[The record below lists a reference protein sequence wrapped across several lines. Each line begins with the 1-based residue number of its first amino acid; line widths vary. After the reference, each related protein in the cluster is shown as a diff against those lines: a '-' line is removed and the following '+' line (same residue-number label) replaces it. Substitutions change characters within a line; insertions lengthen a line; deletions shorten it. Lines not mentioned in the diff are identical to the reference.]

1 MVEEIF
7 TGLMEGKNRKI
18 KVLRIINR
26 FNLGGPSF
34 NAAYLSKYLEPEFET
49 LLIGGVKYEE
59 EESSEFIL
67 EELGVKPII
76 IPEMKRKITLTGDLK
91 AYKKIKKIIREYQPD
106 IVHTH
111 AAKAGALGRY
121 AAHKCN
127 VPIIIHTFHGHV
139 FHSYFGKSETS
150 FYKNA
155 ERKLSKLSTKII
167 AISDIQKEELWKH
180 HNICSEDKIA
190 MIPLGFDL
198 DKFNENIEGKRKS
211 FRENYDIKDDEIA
224 IGIIGR
230 LVPIKNH
237 ALFIDAI
244 NELQK
249 RTEKKI
255 RAFLIGDGEDK
266 NKLIDQLKR
275 IKLDYVEWSAEQRP
289 STVTL
294 TSWIKDIDWVNAG
307 MDIITLTSLNEGTP
321 VTLIEAQASGNPIVT
336 TDVGGVRNIVLK
348 DETAFVV
355 ESNNKE
361 EIVLSLLKLVE
372 DARLRKKMGEKGWH
386 FVKKEFH
393 YMRLVNDMKKLY
405 LSLLNNN

>member
-1 MVEEIF
+1 MI
-7 TGLMEGKNRKI
+7 EGKRKI

-49 LLIGGVKYEE
+49 LLIGGIKYEE

-67 EELGVKPII
+67 EKLGVKPII
-76 IPEMKRKITLTGDLK
+76 IPEMQRKITLTGDLK
-91 AYKKIKKIIREYQPD
+91 AYKRIKKIIQEYKPD

-121 AAHKCN
+121 AAHKCG

-139 FHSYFGKSETS
+139 FHSYFGKSETT

-155 ERKLSKLSTKII
+155 ERKLSNLSTKII
-167 AISDIQKEELWKH
+167 AISPIQKEELWKQH
-180 HNICSEDKIA
+180 KICDEEKVA

-198 DKFNENIEGKRKS
+198 SKFHENNNEKRKS
-211 FRENYDIKDDEIA
+211 FREEYKIADNEIA

-237 ALFIDAI
+237 SLFIDSI

-249 RTEKKI
+249 RTTKKI

-275 IKLDYVEWSAEQRP
+275 IELDYVEWNKESRP
-289 STVTL
+289 AIVTL

-307 MDIITLTSLNEGTP
+307 MDIIALTSLNEGTP
-321 VTLIEAQASGNPIVT
+321 VTLIEAQASNKPIVT
-336 TDVGGVRNIVLK
+336 TDVGGVKNIVLK
-348 DETAFVV
+348 NETAFVV
-355 ESNNKE
+355 ESGNKE
-361 EIVLSLLKLVE
+361 ELVSSLLKLVE
-372 DARLRKKMGEKGWH
+372 DADLRNKMGEKGWD
-386 FVKKEFH
+386 FVNKEFH
-393 YMRLVNDMKKLY
+393 YMRLVNDMRNLY
-405 LSLLNNN
+405 NTLLNNN